1 MEVIVIGGGAA
12 GMSAA
17 SKIKRENPDYNVTVF
32 EKSNF
37 VSYAECGMPYYLAG
51 YFDDFTRLLHYPI
64 TEFTEKRKIRVF
76 INTKIDRIDAVN
88 KRVFSG
94 TVAYSYDKLVIAT
107 GASPKIP
114 DVLKD
119 TYFLRSMNEAI
130 NIKKKLENSHDVTLI
145 GAGVLGTE
153 LFSLLSERY
162 NVRLISKHEFI
173 LPYLDE
179 DIGNVLKEIVLAN
192 NKNIEFNSVPV
203 EVTKNNNKFTVKTE
217 YGTHDA
223 DIVISSTGII
233 PDVSLAEEAGLKT
246 VNGLISTDDYLHTSD
261 YDIFAGGDTAAV
273 KNIITG
279 ERQHFPLAQIA
290 NKMGRTIGINI
301 NRDTRKFPGALGTT
315 IINVFGWQVGYTGIN
330 ERTAAKYNINA
341 EKILVHGKSRSAYL
355 NGSDVYIKII
365 INKNTE
371 KIIGAQII
379 DKDNGAWRLNTLA
392 AAITSGI
399 SVSDMFY
406 ADLGYEPEY
415 GPVWD
420 PIIIA
425 SSLGIDKLDVK

>member
-94 TVAYSYDKLVIAT
+94 TVAYSYDKLVITT

-179 DIGNVLKEIVLAN
+179 DIGNILKEIVLAN

-203 EVTKNNNKFTVKTE
+203 EVTK
-217 YGTHDA
+217 
-223 DIVISSTGII
+223 
-233 PDVSLAEEAGLKT
+233 
-246 VNGLISTDDYLHTSD
+246 
-261 YDIFAGGDTAAV
+261 
-273 KNIITG
+273 IT
-279 ERQHFPLAQIA
+279 
-290 NKMGRTIGINI
+290 IN
-301 NRDTRKFPGALGTT
+301 L
-315 IINVFGWQVGYTGIN
+315 
-330 ERTAAKYNINA
+330 
-341 EKILVHGKSRSAYL
+341 L
-355 NGSDVYIKII
+355 
-365 INKNTE
+365 
-371 KIIGAQII
+371 
-379 DKDNGAWRLNTLA
+379 
-392 AAITSGI
+392 
-399 SVSDMFY
+399 
-406 ADLGYEPEY
+406 
-415 GPVWD
+415 
-420 PIIIA
+420 
-425 SSLGIDKLDVK
+425 